1 MKKPH
6 QPPPTKMEQKTLD
19 MLKILTNFFLIL
31 CFFVG
36 AYYYITHTAEV
47 NEALNFEK
55 PTRLIHLYEDKTGEY
70 CFCVTDMKNLLFT
83 PPSNP

>member
-1 MKKPH
+1 
-6 QPPPTKMEQKTLD
+6 MEQKTLD

-70 CFCVTDMKNLLFT
+70 CLCVKKFEDIPLIHQ
-83 PPSNP
+83 SNP